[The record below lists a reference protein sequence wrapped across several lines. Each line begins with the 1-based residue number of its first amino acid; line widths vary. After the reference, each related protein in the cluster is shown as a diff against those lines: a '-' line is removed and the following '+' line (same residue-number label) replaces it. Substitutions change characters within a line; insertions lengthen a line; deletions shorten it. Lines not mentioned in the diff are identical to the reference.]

1 MSEEA
6 AMIRRL
12 LVPISSDPLKV
23 GACTSTVFLSK
34 AACLADAAVIR
45 PKHLRRG
52 SRTFEGFK
60 AVCMPFDPKDAVG
73 HEKAWLRPDA
83 TDTPHFAI
91 CRGDRASPGSSAPR
105 AALA

>member
-1 MSEEA
+1 
-6 AMIRRL
+6 MIRRL

-52 SRTFEGFK
+52 NRTFEGIE
-60 AVCMPFDPKDAVG
+60 AARLPFDRKDVAG
-73 HEKAWLRPDA
+73 HEMASRRSAA
-83 TDTPHFAI
+83 TDTPRLAI
-91 CRGDRASPGSSAPR
+91 STWGQSDAGFSVPR
-105 AALA
+105 AALV